1 MTRELPNKIGWD
13 MALGAATLAGL
24 TALVLLFTKVLLD
37 PPWGDLAGLAGFLLI
52 SGGATVLIGLAAVR
66 WELPRW
72 VRPLRVRL
80 ALLCGLTA
88 VSALAN
94 VGFTA
99 FLMFLSSHDL
109 ALLATLLGFSL
120 GMSMF
125 VALAFS
131 RSTTRSI
138 REVVEAVRR
147 MNSGSLDTRVEV
159 PLGDEIGELATALN
173 SMAERLE
180 ASFSRE
186 RELEQARKDLVR
198 AVSHDLRTPLASIRA
213 MVESINDGVVADE
226 RTVKRYLRST
236 QSEVEKLSQL
246 INDLFE
252 LAQMDAGALELHL
265 ETSSLQDLLS
275 DTLESMSAQAVSR
288 KLTIEGA
295 VDDELSPVVMD
306 PQRVQRVLYN
316 LVQNALRHTP
326 PDGSIFIRA
335 TDAGTE
341 VRVDVIDTGEG
352 IPGHALPQLFQQP
365 YRPDGTQVRGAGG
378 GLGLSIAR
386 GIVEAHGGRIWVQSS
401 VGEGSTFSF
410 TLPKAQQLTVA
421 AEGR

>member
-1 MTRELPNKIGWD
+1 
-13 MALGAATLAGL
+13 MALGAATLVGL
-24 TALVLLFTKVLLD
+24 TALVLFFTKVLLD
-37 PPWGDLAGLAGFLLI
+37 PPKGDLLAMAGFLLI
-52 SGGATVLIGLAAVR
+52 SGGASVLVGMAPAL

-72 VRPLRVRL
+72 VRSLRVRL

-88 VSALAN
+88 VLALAN
-94 VGFTA
+94 VGFTG
-99 FLMFLSSHDL
+99 FLMFLSPHDL
-109 ALLATLLGFSL
+109 ALLAALLGFSL

-125 VALAFS
+125 VAFAFS
-131 RSTTRSI
+131 QSTTRSI

-147 MNSGSLDTRVEV
+147 INSGSLDTRVAT
-159 PLGDEIGELATALN
+159 PSRDEIGELATALN

-198 AVSHDLRTPLASIRA
+198 TVSHDLRTPLASIRA
-213 MVESINDGVVADE
+213 MVESINDGVVTDE
-226 RTVKRYLRST
+226 ETVRRYLRST

-252 LAQMDAGALELHL
+252 LAQMDAGALELHM

-275 DTLESMSAQAVSR
+275 DTLESMSAQALSR
-288 KLTIEGA
+288 KLTLKGA
-295 VDDELSPVVMD
+295 VDEELSPVVMD

-326 PDGSIFIRA
+326 PDGTIFIRA

-341 VRVDVIDTGEG
+341 VQIDVIDTGEG
-352 IPGHALPQLFQQP
+352 IPGNALPQLFQRTH
-365 YRPDGTQVRGAGG
+365 RPDDSQLRGAGV
-378 GLGLSIAR
+378 GLGLSIAK
-386 GIVEAHGGRIWVQSS
+386 GIVEAHGGRIWVQSN

-410 TLPKAQQLTVA
+410 TLPKAQQLQVA
-421 AEGR
+421 ADR

>member
-1 MTRELPNKIGWD
+1 
-13 MALGAATLAGL
+13 MALGAATLVGL
-24 TALVLLFTKVLLD
+24 TALVLFFTKVLLD
-37 PPWGDLAGLAGFLLI
+37 PPKGDLLAMAGFLLI
-52 SGGATVLIGLAAVR
+52 SGGASVLVGMAPAL

-72 VRPLRVRL
+72 VRSMRVRL

-88 VSALAN
+88 VLALAN
-94 VGFTA
+94 VGFTG
-99 FLMFLSSHDL
+99 FLMFLSPHDL
-109 ALLATLLGFSL
+109 ALLAALLGFSL

-125 VALAFS
+125 VAFAFS
-131 RSTTRSI
+131 QSTTRSI

-147 MNSGSLDTRVEV
+147 MNSGSLDTRVAT
-159 PLGDEIGELATALN
+159 PSRDEIGELATALN

-180 ASFSRE
+180 ASFIRE

-198 AVSHDLRTPLASIRA
+198 TVSHDLRTPLASIRA
-213 MVESINDGVVADE
+213 MVESINDGVVTDE
-226 RTVKRYLRST
+226 ETVRRYLRST

-246 INDLFE
+246 INNLFE

-275 DTLESMSAQAVSR
+275 DTLESMSAQALSR
-288 KLTIEGA
+288 KLTLKGA
-295 VDDELSPVVMD
+295 VDEELSPVVMD

-326 PDGSIFIRA
+326 PDGTIFIRA

-341 VRVDVIDTGEG
+341 VQIDVIDTGEG
-352 IPGHALPQLFQQP
+352 IPGNALPQLFQRTH
-365 YRPDGTQVRGAGG
+365 RPDDSQLRGAGG
-378 GLGLSIAR
+378 ALGLSIAK

-410 TLPKAQQLTVA
+410 TLPKAQQLQVA
-421 AEGR
+421 ADR